1 MAVDQWHAVAEVY
14 AEALFELALE
24 REQTE
29 VVGGELSQ
37 LAQLLKSQREW
48 ALFLENPGVHPSEKA
63 AVVKRVFKDKLSN
76 LMMDF
81 LGVLAVRNRL
91 AALRAIE
98 SCYGELEDKHV
109 GRFRGKLVTAIELDQ
124 KETARLTEQI
134 SRALRKTVALQSRC
148 DPLIIGGMILTI
160 GDTVMDGSVRG
171 SLNRLSRQ
179 LRQKSQ
185 QDLRAAGMLLD

>member
-1 MAVDQWHAVAEVY
+1 
-14 AEALFELALE
+14 
-24 REQTE
+24 
-29 VVGGELSQ
+29 
-37 LAQLLKSQREW
+37 
-48 ALFLENPGVHPSEKA
+48 
-63 AVVKRVFKDKLSN
+63 
-76 LMMDF
+76 MMDF
-81 LGVLAVRNRL
+81 LAVLAERNRL

-109 GRFRGKLVTAIELDQ
+109 GRVKGKLVTAIELDQ

-134 SRALRKTVALQSRC
+134 NRALRKTVTLQSRC

-160 GDTVMDGSVRG
+160 GGTVMDGSVRG